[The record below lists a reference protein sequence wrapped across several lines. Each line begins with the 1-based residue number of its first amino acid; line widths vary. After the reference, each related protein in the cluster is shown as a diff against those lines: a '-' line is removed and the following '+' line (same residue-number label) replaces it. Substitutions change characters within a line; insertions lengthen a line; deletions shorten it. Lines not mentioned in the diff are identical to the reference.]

1 MATLT
6 HPELPIPAAAT
17 TPVLQY
23 EHVSMI
29 FGAQRVLEDV
39 SFHVNRGETKIL
51 LGETNTG
58 KTVLLKLALG
68 LLRPTRGRIFVLGQ
82 EVSALPEEA
91 LYRLRRQIGIV
102 FQESA
107 LFDSLTV
114 RENVAYRLV
123 EEGEMDDRQIEERV
137 RTCLS
142 FVELEST
149 IDKMPDELSGGM
161 RRRVSIA
168 RALATQPDILLY
180 DSPTGGLDPVTATTI
195 MELII
200 KLRDVNKV
208 TSLLVT
214 HRLQDAYLMATH
226 IWDANR
232 RALQPAPSS
241 QTNTS
246 FLLLRDG
253 HIIFDG
259 DVNALAAQTDPYI
272 KNYLS

>member
-1 MATLT
+1 M
-6 HPELPIPAAAT
+6 PNFPIQFEQVGLSFGDNS
-17 TPVLQY
+17 VLD
-23 EHVSMI
+23 
-29 FGAQRVLEDV
+29 DV
-39 SFHVNRGETKIL
+39 SFAVAKGETKVL

-68 LLRPTRGRIFVLGQ
+68 LLRPTRGHIFVMGQ
-82 EVSALPEEA
+82 EVSALPEDV
-91 LYRLRRQIGIV
+91 LFGLRRQIGIV

-107 LFDSLTV
+107 LFDSMTV

-123 EEGEMDDRQIEERV
+123 EEGEMDEQAIEERV
-137 RTCLS
+137 RTCLQ
-142 FVELEST
+142 FVELEAT

-168 RALATQPDILLY
+168 RALAAQPDIMLY

-195 MELII
+195 MDLII
-200 KLRDVNKV
+200 QLRDVNKV

-226 IWDANR
+226 VWDAEKR
-232 RALQPAPSS
+232 TLKPAPSS
-241 QTNTS
+241 QTHTT
-246 FLLLRDG
+246 FLLLRDR

-259 DVNALAAQTDPYI
+259 GASDLQAQTDPYI
-272 KNYLS
+272 RNYLS

>member
-6 HPELPIPAAAT
+6 HPELPIPTPPA
-17 TPVLQY
+17 TPVLQF
-23 EHVSMI
+23 EQVGMA
-29 FGAQRVLEDV
+29 FGSQQVLEDI
-39 SFHVNRGETKIL
+39 SFQVHRGETKVL

-68 LLRPTRGRIFVLGQ
+68 LLRPTKGRIFVMGQ
-82 EVSALPEEA
+82 EVSALPEEV
-91 LYRLRRQIGIV
+91 LFGLRRQIGIV

-107 LFDSLTV
+107 LFDSMTV

-123 EEGEMDDRQIEERV
+123 EEGEMDDQQIEERV
-137 RTCLS
+137 RTCLC

-168 RALATQPDILLY
+168 RALAAQPDVMLY

-226 IWDANR
+226 VWDAENR
-232 RALQPAPSS
+232 TLKPAPSS
-241 QTNTS
+241 QTHTS
-246 FLLLRDG
+246 FLLLRDR

-259 DVNALAAQTDPYI
+259 SASELQAQTDPYI

>member
-1 MATLT
+1 MATQT
-6 HPELPIPAAAT
+6 HPNLPIPVEPVS
-17 TPVLQY
+17 PVLQF
-23 EHVSMI
+23 EQVSMA
-29 FGAQRVLEDV
+29 FGPQQVLEDIT
-39 SFHVNRGETKIL
+39 FHVNRGETKVL

-68 LLRPTRGRIFVLGQ
+68 LLRPTGGKIFVLGQ
-82 EVSALPEEA
+82 EVSALPEDA
-91 LYRLRRQIGIV
+91 LYGLRREIGIV

-107 LFDSLTV
+107 LFDSMTV

-123 EEGEMDDRQIEERV
+123 EEGEMDDQQIEERV

-142 FVELEST
+142 FVELESA

-168 RALATQPDILLY
+168 RALAAQPDIMLY

-195 MELII
+195 MEQIV

-226 IWDANR
+226 IWDADR
-232 RALQPAPSS
+232 RTLVPAPSD

-246 FLLLRDG
+246 FLLLRDR
-253 HIIFDG
+253 HIIFNG
-259 DVNALAAQTDPYI
+259 DPGDLMSQTDPYI
-272 KNYLS
+272 KNYLT

>member
-1 MATLT
+1 MATET
-6 HPELPIPAAAT
+6 HPDLSIPMPPV
-17 TPVLQY
+17 TPVLQF
-23 EHVSMI
+23 EHVSMA
-29 FGAQRVLEDV
+29 FGPEQVLEDI
-39 SFHVNRGETKIL
+39 SFQVNRGETKVL

-68 LLRPTRGRIFVLGQ
+68 LLRPTRGRIFVMGQ
-82 EVSALPEEA
+82 EVSALPEEV
-91 LYRLRRQIGIV
+91 LFGLRRQIGIV

-107 LFDSLTV
+107 LFDSMTV

-123 EEGEMDDRQIEERV
+123 EEGEMDEQAIEERV
-137 RTCLS
+137 RTCLR

-168 RALATQPDILLY
+168 RALAAQPDIMLY

-226 IWDANR
+226 VWDDEHR
-232 RALQPAPSS
+232 TLQPAPSN
-241 QTNTS
+241 QTHTT
-246 FLLLRDG
+246 FLLLRDR
-253 HIIFDG
+253 HIIFNGSVRD
-259 DVNALAAQTDPYI
+259 LQAQTDPYI